1 MACPMCKIKLQF
13 LDIWTRSF
21 MCELSFFEFSKERNK
36 YIVYLWEGQVGAE
49 KSKY

>member
-21 MCELSFFEFSKERNK
+21 MCELSFFKFSKERNK